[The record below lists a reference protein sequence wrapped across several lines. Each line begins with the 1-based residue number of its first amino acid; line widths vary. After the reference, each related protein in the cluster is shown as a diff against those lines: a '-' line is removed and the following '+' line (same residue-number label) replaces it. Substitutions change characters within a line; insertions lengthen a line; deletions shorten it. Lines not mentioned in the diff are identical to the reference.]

1 MSEKSCCK
9 MDLKKGQGTNEKTWY
24 PLSARLTGSQIKEL
38 SERNEN
44 SFNKGKLFSWNG
56 QKEKSSINGLE
67 KKHVIS

>member
-38 SERNEN
+38 FERNEN
-44 SFNKGKLFSWNG
+44 SFNKGKLFS
-56 QKEKSSINGLE
+56 
-67 KKHVIS
+67 